1 METAKRSSKEIIL
14 ETAAQL
20 FAIQG
25 YHGTG
30 LNQIIRESGAPKGSL
45 YYYFPDGKEELAI
58 ACVHLIR
65 ERLLEKL
72 MYQITRHP
80 KPVDFMQAFVL
91 EMADSMDASGTGN
104 FIPIGFWAAAETST
118 VSDVLREACQTAFAE
133 WKSLIAGKLNESGV
147 SLTTA
152 EKMAELSV
160 CLIEGATI
168 LTVVERNSRAMRRAA
183 EHIPMILNHGLPT
196 E

>member
-20 FAIQG
+20 FAKQG

-65 ERLLEKL
+65 EILQEKL
-72 MYQITRHP
+72 KYQMTRHA

-91 EMADSMDASGTGN
+91 EMADSVDASGTDN

-118 VSDVLREACQTAFAE
+118 VSDMLREACQTAFTE
-133 WKSLIAGKLNESGV
+133 WKSLIAGKLIESGI
-147 SLTTA
+147 SLARA
-152 EKMAELSV
+152 EEMAELCV

-168 LTVVERNSRAMRRAA
+168 LTMVERNSRAMRRTA
-183 EHIPMILNHGLPT
+183 EHMPVILSH
-196 E
+196 